1 MTTTILK
8 LALAVGLLFAAG
20 PGFATEIPVPTQ
32 TEWAAAKK
40 TVDLPNGIKLA
51 YSEMGNVEGKPLLLI
66 HGYTDNS
73 RSWSLVAPYLKNHH
87 IYAIDLRGHGKS
99 SAPECCYTYLDF
111 ANDAFLFLE
120 AMKIEQADVVGHS
133 LGSLA
138 VQMLAAQHPE
148 KVRKVVL
155 ISSTL
160 NTGGGPGTWLWNNI
174 KPLQPPIDP
183 NGKFVTDWYWNPNPV
198 DERFIKPEREESAAV
213 PIHVWKGVL
222 WGTTT
227 GDLGKISSLIKAPV
241 MIFWGDQD
249 QLMNAPQQA
258 KLKAAFPK
266 ARFETFPGAGHNMFW
281 ERPEKAAELINSF
294 LSE

>member
-1 MTTTILK
+1 MLK
-8 LALAVGLLFAAG
+8 IALAIAWLATAASGFAAEM
-20 PGFATEIPVPTQ
+20 PIPTQ
-32 TEWAAAKK
+32 TEWAGEKK

-51 YSEMGNVEGKPLLLI
+51 YSEMGNADGAPLLLI

-73 RSWSLVAPYLKNHH
+73 RSWSLVAPYLRNRH

-99 SAPECCYTYLDF
+99 SAPECCYTYADF

-120 AMKIEQADVVGHS
+120 AMNIKQADVVGHS
-133 LGSLA
+133 LGSLT

-148 KVRKVVL
+148 KVGKVVL

-160 NTGGGPGTWLWNNI
+160 STGGGPGTWLWDNVG
-174 KPLQPPIDP
+174 PLHEPIDP
-183 NGKFVTDWYWNPNPV
+183 NGKFMTEWYWNPNPV
-198 DERFIKPEREESAAV
+198 DEGFIKAEREESAAV

-227 GDLGKISSLIKAPV
+227 GDLSKVSPLIKASM

-249 QLMNAPQQA
+249 PLMDAPQQA
-258 KLKAAFPK
+258 KLRAAFPD
-266 ARFETFPGAGHNMFW
+266 AVFETFPGAGHNLLW
-281 ERPEKAAELINSF
+281 EQPEKAAELINSF
-294 LSE
+294 LSK

>member
-111 ANDAFLFLE
+111 ANDAFLFW
-120 AMKIEQADVVGHS
+120 
-133 LGSLA
+133 
-138 VQMLAAQHPE
+138 
-148 KVRKVVL
+148 R
-155 ISSTL
+155 
-160 NTGGGPGTWLWNNI
+160 
-174 KPLQPPIDP
+174 
-183 NGKFVTDWYWNPNPV
+183 
-198 DERFIKPEREESAAV
+198 R
-213 PIHVWKGVL
+213 
-222 WGTTT
+222 
-227 GDLGKISSLIKAPV
+227 
-241 MIFWGDQD
+241 
-249 QLMNAPQQA
+249 
-258 KLKAAFPK
+258 
-266 ARFETFPGAGHNMFW
+266 
-281 ERPEKAAELINSF
+281 
-294 LSE
+294 